1 MTSLSDLKEGD
12 VVVVRET
19 RRIGTDYLTIARVER
34 TTATQIIV
42 DGQRY
47 RRQDGKECAAG
58 RYPSY
63 ITVDAASFE
72 EAKRQVIKRYILKQ
86 IPRVQWARIGTG
98 PLACIYEVLRR
109 CGAFE
114 EPCTR

>member
-47 RRQDGKECAAG
+47 RRQDGKECGAG

-63 ITVDAASFE
+63 LAVDAASFE
-72 EAKRQVIKRYILKQ
+72 DAKRQVAKRYILEKL
-86 IPRVQWARIGTG
+86 PEVRWERVGTG
-98 PLACIYEVLRR
+98 PLAYIYVVLCK